1 MGKSNS
7 APMNQSP
14 LSSSR
19 RAFSLMELIVVIAII
34 AVIATYVAPSASEIL
49 KGSTVTQASTTLTDQ
64 IRLAREFATT
74 KNCKVE
80 VRFYQ
85 YADPEVPGEIKG
97 NPLSG
102 QYRAIQVFQVLNV
115 SKASSVNA
123 GNVAGEVTVP
133 IDKIQMLPQGV
144 IMNSSAIFST
154 LLNNYNSPVIS
165 GASEPTGLQLPRGV
179 GQNYNYVT
187 FRFLQD
193 GSTNLASAG
202 TNPWFI
208 TIHSMTDKGFL
219 HNGTP
224 FNFFCLQI
232 DPVVGTTKSF
242 RPQAG

>member
-1 MGKSNS
+1 
-7 APMNQSP
+7 MNQSP
-14 LSSSR
+14 LSFSR

-34 AVIATYVAPSASEIL
+34 AVIATYVVPQAAQIL

-85 YADPEVPGEIKG
+85 YADPEVPGEVPG
-97 NPLSG
+97 NPSTG
-102 QYRAIQVFQVLNV
+102 QFRAIQVFQVLDI
-115 SKASSVNA
+115 SKVSSVTT

-144 IMNSSAIFST
+144 IMNSTSLNPMLSSI
-154 LLNNYNSPVIS
+154 LNNPPGSPNIIQ
-165 GASEPTGLQLPRGV
+165 GAAEPTGLLLPRGV
-179 GQNYNYVT
+179 GSNYNYIT

-193 GSTNLASAG
+193 GSTNLAPTGATS
-202 TNPWFI
+202 WFI

-219 HNGTP
+219 QSGGLP
-224 FNFFCLQI
+224 YNFFCIQI